1 MKKTSLGLKSLFKWS
16 ILREKNYFL
25 KKGLFWDQNDAKLSH
40 LRFKNVFI
48 KEKGRTMDAT
58 SK

>member
-1 MKKTSLGLKSLFKWS
+1 M
-16 ILREKNYFL
+16 REKNYFL

>member
-1 MKKTSLGLKSLFKWS
+1 MAHFLWEKYISYMKSG
-16 ILREKNYFL
+16 Y
-25 KKGLFWDQNDAKLSH
+25 FWDENDAKLSH
-40 LRFKNVFI
+40 LRLKNVFI